1 MSRVVRRRRRS
12 GLDLFHII
20 EHYALRAGATII
32 IVAWVVKHVIEDL
45 QRLFR

>member
-1 MSRVVRRRRRS
+1 MSRAVHRRRRWS
-12 GLDLFHII
+12 LDLFHNI
-20 EHYALRAGATII
+20 EHYAIRAGATIV